1 MQAGVGSIIMHIH
14 EHNHDLTFDMT
25 GKVRYQQK
33 NNNQRNR
40 GSTNCYLP
48 LTFY

>member
-14 EHNHDLTFDMT
+14 EHNQDLTFDMT
-25 GKVRYQQK
+25 GKVGTNK